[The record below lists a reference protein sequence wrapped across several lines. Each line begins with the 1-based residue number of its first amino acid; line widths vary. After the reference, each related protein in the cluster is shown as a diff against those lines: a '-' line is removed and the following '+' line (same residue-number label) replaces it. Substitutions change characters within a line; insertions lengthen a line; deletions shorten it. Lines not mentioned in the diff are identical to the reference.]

1 MVDDDNCEEP
11 VQPDRLYQFL
21 HWLNEGNEDWTK
33 SKESMS
39 FPAKLYD
46 LLNQFYE
53 DEVWDD
59 ER

>member
-1 MVDDDNCEEP
+1 MSDDDR

-21 HWLNEGNEDWTK
+21 HWLNEGNEEWD
-33 SKESMS
+33 ESS
-39 FPAKLYD
+39 EEIDFPAKLWK

-59 ER
+59 ERRR